1 MDLIFALSSSC
12 LCVTL
17 IPESTL
23 DLTFYAKVSVTLLF
37 FIMVCCFALTT
48 CNFKKMIEVGRLELM
63 LKITEV
69 WERQRAT
76 SLILKTSIVGLF
88 NLDESEDEDDLLQ
101 RTGNFLSTSASLP
114 RGILKVRVGE
124 VCPAFT
130 QPPACFSVI
139 RV

>member
-1 MDLIFALSSSC
+1 
-12 LCVTL
+12 
-17 IPESTL
+17 
-23 DLTFYAKVSVTLLF
+23 
-37 FIMVCCFALTT
+37 
-48 CNFKKMIEVGRLELM
+48 M